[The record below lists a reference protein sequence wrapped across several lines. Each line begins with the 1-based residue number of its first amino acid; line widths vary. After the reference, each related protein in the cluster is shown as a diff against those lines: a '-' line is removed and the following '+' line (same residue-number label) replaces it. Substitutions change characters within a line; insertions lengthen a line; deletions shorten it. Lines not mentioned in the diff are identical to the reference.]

1 MKCFKF
7 LRLFQQIFCVYAHL
21 AVKLCFPQA
30 FFWSLSVKK
39 KKVYLHVFKKNKT
52 KVLTGDI
59 VLHLTFRYY
68 FIEEAWTVLFCKS
81 SSISC
86 TIIPTVTT
94 VTGVGAVRK
103 IHENKYI
110 HHYPHHGC

>member
-21 AVKLCFPQA
+21 AVTLCFLQA
-30 FFWSLSVKK
+30 FFWSLSVK

-52 KVLTGDI
+52 KVLTSDI